1 MDSTGPLKL
10 FPAVELYPREPV
22 VVVAYGGWNDGGES
36 ATMALRH
43 LLGELSVSPLARI
56 ETEEFLDFTVAR
68 PHVRLRDEG
77 GREIVWPNH
86 EFFAARLE
94 DQPHDLVLGIGIEPH
109 LRWKQYSA
117 LIGELVRSVSARLVV
132 LLGAYLADVIY
143 SQPIQVRTATTDPE
157 LSRTLNVAPSAYEG
171 PTGIVGVLGE
181 SLQRQGIRAV
191 SLWASLPHYVSIT
204 PNPRGAL
211 ALLQRLEEV
220 TGLRLDLSKLREGA
234 AEFDEN
240 VSELIAS
247 DPQLSAYVR
256 ELKKRAFSQ

>member
-1 MDSTGPLKL
+1 MDQSGALQ
-10 FPAVELYPREPV
+10 LYPDVSSREPIV
-22 VVVAYGGWNDGGES
+22 VIAYGGWNDGGES
-36 ATMALRH
+36 ATMAVRH
-43 LLGELSVSPLARI
+43 LLEELSVARLARI
-56 ETEEFLDFTVAR
+56 DTEEFLDFTVAR
-68 PHVRLRDEG
+68 PHVRLREG
-77 GREIVWPNH
+77 GAREIVWPNH

-109 LRWKQYSA
+109 IRWRRYCT
-117 LIGELVRSVSARLVV
+117 LIGDLVESVGARMVV

-143 SQPIQVRTATTDPE
+143 SQPIQVRGFTTDPE
-157 LSRTLNVAPSAYEG
+157 LSRELRLPPSTYEG

-181 SLQRQGIRAV
+181 VLRDQGIRTL

-211 ALLQRLEEV
+211 ALLQRLQEV
-220 TGLRLDLSKLREGA
+220 TQLRLDLSTLRESAG
-234 AEFDEN
+234 EFDN
-240 VSELIAS
+240 SVSELIAS